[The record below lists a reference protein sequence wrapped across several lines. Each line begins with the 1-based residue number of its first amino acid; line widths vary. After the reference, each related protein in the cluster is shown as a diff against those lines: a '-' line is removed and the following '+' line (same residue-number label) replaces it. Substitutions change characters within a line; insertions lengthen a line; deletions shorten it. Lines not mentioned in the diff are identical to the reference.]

1 MRLALTWLGI
11 AAVYRCLFWLKV
23 ARRLDR
29 LSGMALGLAEAEKG
43 RASDL
48 ARRVCPNRSYG

>member
-29 LSGMALGLAEAEKG
+29 LSDVALGLAEAEKR
-43 RASDL
+43 RASHL
-48 ARRVCPNRSYG
+48 ARRACPARR